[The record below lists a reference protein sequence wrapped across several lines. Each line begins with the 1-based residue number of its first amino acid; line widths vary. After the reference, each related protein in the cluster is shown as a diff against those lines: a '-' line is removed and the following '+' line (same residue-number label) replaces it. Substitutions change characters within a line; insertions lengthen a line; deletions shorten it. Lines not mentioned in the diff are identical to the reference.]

1 MNRTTLVEL
10 TADIA
15 SAHVSHNSVAVSD
28 LPGLIKRVHDSL
40 AGLSGPKLEAS
51 ERSAPIVS
59 VKASVRPDYLVCLRC
74 GTKKKMLKRHLST
87 AHGYTPGEYRSEY
100 GLAASYPMVSSNHST
115 GSRAHV
121 PTLTKWP
128 LSTRAGRSRPC
139 FPASIA
145 DVRALVYLGV
155 RTRGRA

>member
-40 AGLSGPKLEAS
+40 AGLSGPKLEAN

-100 GLAASYPMVSSNHST
+100 GLAASYPMVSSNHSKVRSSLARAFGLGT
-115 GSRAHV
+115 KEKSRKGTRVKSTKGSA
-121 PTLTKWP
+121 
-128 LSTRAGRSRPC
+128 
-139 FPASIA
+139 
-145 DVRALVYLGV
+145 
-155 RTRGRA
+155 